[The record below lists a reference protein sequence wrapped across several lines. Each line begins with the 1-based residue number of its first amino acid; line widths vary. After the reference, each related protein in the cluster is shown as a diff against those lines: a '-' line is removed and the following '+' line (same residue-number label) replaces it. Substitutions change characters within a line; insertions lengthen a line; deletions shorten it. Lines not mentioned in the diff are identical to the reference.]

1 MIKLFLQSGTGGFYL
16 AKAEMQWLNSRRSRF
31 RFRQVS
37 RAVNARF
44 GPHPAQATHEY
55 SPRLDA
61 LPERQPLG
69 HGTTAQNR
77 RDQLCRTRYTCE
89 VGFTVPQKC
98 STDRSPRLLRD
109 ILASGVVALLVYI
122 GFFKGAPFMTWA
134 PVDLTVAAFGVVA
147 VCIVCCLMGTS
158 RNRRTLNFHSVI
170 FRCLCLPAAL
180 YPVWSE
186 NAWDNDCACLF
197 P

>member
-1 MIKLFLQSGTGGFYL
+1 MSGPRYYTWVDVTGTLVDGKVSMIWSTRLWRLNNCVTIIKLFLQSGTNYL

-89 VGFTVPQKC
+89 VGFTVPRNARPTGRRAYSETSSHQV
-98 STDRSPRLLRD
+98 LLRC
-109 ILASGVVALLVYI
+109 LSTSASS
-122 GFFKGAPFMTWA
+122 KAP
-134 PVDLTVAAFGVVA
+134 PL
-147 VCIVCCLMGTS
+147 
-158 RNRRTLNFHSVI
+158 
-170 FRCLCLPAAL
+170 
-180 YPVWSE
+180 
-186 NAWDNDCACLF
+186 
-197 P
+197 